1 MKKLVV
7 PVFTVLAAIGFAVS
21 IYLIF
26 MVTPLEYGIDE
37 RSGRLAGSSLFFN
50 QKIFYFHIAHAIVL
64 FTAVFVAGISS
75 ILFLWK
81 RNPKFDDVASAS
93 TEVAVAFGAAV
104 LATGSIWAK
113 AAWDVWWNWE
123 PRLTMSLL
131 LWLILVGYV
140 LVRRFAGPSA
150 DRVAAGMA
158 IFGMVGVPFIY
169 TMVGQDSHPA
179 SGANGVLF
187 NLGTQLLPGFLTAM
201 AAFFLWYA
209 ALVIARIQST
219 RDEREVRELR
229 EQGLDS
235 GVLQ

>member
-1 MKKLVV
+1 VLV
-7 PVFTVLAAIGFAVS
+7 
-21 IYLIF
+21 
-26 MVTPLEYGIDE
+26 
-37 RSGRLAGSSLFFN
+37 
-50 QKIFYFHIAHAIVL
+50 
-64 FTAVFVAGISS
+64 
-75 ILFLWK
+75 
-81 RNPKFDDVASAS
+81 
-93 TEVAVAFGAAV
+93 
-104 LATGSIWAK
+104 TGSIWAK

-169 TMVGQDSHPA
+169 TMVGADSHPN
-179 SGANGVLF
+179 SGMNGVVMT
-187 NLGTQLLPGFLTAM
+187 LGTRLLP
-201 AAFFLWYA
+201 AFFSSMVTFFVWFI
-209 ALVIARIQST
+209 ALVIARVQST

-229 EQGLDS
+229 EQGLDL

>member
-1 MKKLVV
+1 MKKLAV
-7 PVFTVLAAIGFAVS
+7 PVFSVLAAIGFVVS
-21 IYLIF
+21 IYLVF
-26 MVTPLEYGIDE
+26 MKTGLEWGIDE

-50 QKIFYFHIAHAIVL
+50 QKIFYFHIAHALVL
-64 FTAVFVAGISS
+64 FTAVFVAGICS
-75 ILFLWK
+75 IVFLWK
-81 RNPKFDDVASAS
+81 RNAKYDDIASAS

-104 LATGSIWAK
+104 LVTGSIWAK

-140 LVRRFAGPSA
+140 LVRKFAGPSA

-179 SGANGVLF
+179 SGANGVLL
-187 NLGTQLLPGFLTAM
+187 NLGTRLLP
-201 AAFFLWYA
+201 A
-209 ALVIARIQST
+209 ALASIATFFFWYIALVVARVQST
-219 RDEREVRELR
+219 RDERELRELR
-229 EQGLDS
+229 EKALDL
-235 GVLQ
+235 GVLE

>member
-1 MKKLVV
+1 MKRLAV
-7 PVFTVLAAIGFAVS
+7 PVLAVLSAITLAAAIHFIFIEAPLQYGFTA
-21 IYLIF
+21 
-26 MVTPLEYGIDE
+26 E
-37 RSGRLAGSSLFFN
+37 GRLNGSSLFFN
-50 QKIFYFHIAHAIVL
+50 QKIFYFHVAQAFML
-64 FTAVFVAGISS
+64 FVAVGLAGVTSA
-75 ILFLWK
+75 LFLK
-81 RNPKFDDVASAS
+81 TRNPKWDDIAAAAVDVA
-93 TEVAVAFGAAV
+93 VMFGAVV

-169 TMVGQDSHPA
+169 KMVGEDSHPP
-179 SGANGVLF
+179 SGAEGVVM
-187 NLGTQLLPGFLTAM
+187 NLGTEYKIAFLLSSIAFLLWFLT
-201 AAFFLWYA
+201 LTIIR
-209 ALVIARIQST
+209 VQGT
-219 RDEREVRELR
+219 RAEREARELR
-229 EQGLDS
+229 ERGLDL